1 MTVKVFHRIFTCVV
15 LILSVFVSPEPV
27 FAFSTYN
34 FPLDSTNDT
43 SDANLTDNICADAQN
58 YCTLR
63 AALEQ
68 SKPLTQA
75 GHTVNILFYKLDS
88 PATIVLHDHLPQNTD
103 ANLINDDPTKQITIN
118 GNGYMSLLING
129 NQDTTIEGLIFEDFH
144 GYGIMIYFNGTDVIK
159 NNVFIDNDPGIWV
172 MGGNRNGDVHITGN
186 YIGYNPYTESR
197 DGNTNGINVNDDP
210 GNLGD
215 HILFIGGDSAENG
228 NVIAGN
234 GLSGIFINNENFH
247 TQIVIRNNYIGMADD
262 TTSAYNY
269 KHGIEVENSQCPL
282 VIGGDFL
289 AHKNLIA
296 GNKDVGIYIE
306 RSSVATIQGNT
317 FSANAAGTAYIPNQ
331 YGDIRVFDSPYLMIG
346 GDSPAYGNVIPQEI
360 SVESNAI
367 NNTSIMIKHNFLGI
381 SRSGFVFPK
390 EADRDG
396 IFAEKVTGYPEIS
409 FNTITNFRNGINILR
424 DSSMVPILNNHIY
437 NNSLLGIDLDN
448 DGVTPNDDPPDADTG
463 PNGLQNFP
471 VISNVE
477 VTPIGEAKQ
486 VMFDVSIASKPSTTY
501 YIQVFSSP
509 FCSPSGYGEG
519 KQIFFSNPVTTDLN
533 GYGVIEEITDFY
545 PLHIIGPC
553 LTATAT
559 EFDGDYY
566 LGTSEFSEGV
576 MAWQPEKLYLSLILK

>member
-1 MTVKVFHRIFTCVV
+1 MTVKVFHRIFICVV
-15 LILSVFVSPEPV
+15 LILCVFVSPKPG
-27 FAFSTYN
+27 FALNVYN
-34 FPLDSTNDT
+34 FFVDDTGDT
-43 SDANLTDNICADAQN
+43 SDADLTDTDCADASGH
-58 YCTLR
+58 CTFR

-68 SKPLTQA
+68 SKPLTWND
-75 GHTVNILFYKLDS
+75 HKVNIFFSLNS
-88 PATIVLHDHLPQNTD
+88 GATIVLHDHLPQYTD
-103 ANLINDDPTKQITIN
+103 ATVINNHTEKQITIN
-118 GNGYMSLLING
+118 GNSFMGLVING
-129 NQDTTIEGLIFEDFH
+129 DQDTTIEGLIFEDFG
-144 GYGIMIYFNGTDVIK
+144 GYAITVYFNGTDVIT
-159 NNVFIDNDPGIWV
+159 NNVFIDNDPGIYV
-172 MGGNRNGDVHITGN
+172 MGGYGNGDVHITGN

-197 DGNTNGINVNDDP
+197 DGNTNGIYVDDDP
-210 GNLGD
+210 DTLGD
-215 HILFIGGDSAENG
+215 NTLFIGGDSAEDG

-234 GLSGIFINNENFH
+234 GLSGIFIDNEKTN

-262 TTSAYNY
+262 TTPAYNY
-269 KHGIEVENSQCPL
+269 KHGIEVESSLGRLN
-282 VIGGDFL
+282 IGGDYL

-296 GNKDVGIYIE
+296 GNKNVGIYIE
-306 RSSVATIQGNT
+306 RSSTTFIQGNT

-331 YGDIRVFDSPYLMIG
+331 YGDLRVFDSPYLLIG
-346 GDSPAYGNVIPQEI
+346 GDSPAYGNVIPQGV

-367 NNTSIMIKHNFLGI
+367 NNTSIMIKHNLIGI

-396 IFAEKVTGYPEIS
+396 IFAEKVTGSPDIS

-437 NNSLLGIDLDN
+437 NNSGLGIDLHN

-471 VISNVE
+471 VISNIE
-477 VTPIGEAKQ
+477 VTPIGDAKQ

-519 KQIFFSNPVTTDLN
+519 KQIFYSNPVTTDSN
-533 GYGVIEEITDFY
+533 GYGVIEELTYWY
-545 PLHIIGPC
+545 PINIIGPC

-559 EFDGDYY
+559 EWDGVHH
-566 LGTSEFSEGV
+566 LGTSEFSAGV
-576 MAWQPEKLYLSLILK
+576 MAWQPEKIFLPLILQ